1 MPLAPALLPRARMLA
16 ALAVLALA
24 AAPVPRP
31 ASPHPPSAEAV
42 DAAAAALLQRA
53 TGGEPSLGEVQAAA
67 ARRAL
72 RSGPS
77 PSSLRRARL
86 AALLPKLSA
95 EVQRDDRRYHVVGLT
110 STSEVDYVRHTPG
123 TQVAVRVSWDLA
135 GLAFADVEPRLR
147 DEELTAAKASAEAV
161 ERATRLYFDRQRLL
175 LSLVASPPASGSE
188 RAERELEIAE
198 LGGVLDALTGGLW
211 SSGGAR

>member
-1 MPLAPALLPRARMLA
+1 MLA
-16 ALAVLALA
+16 ALAALALA
-24 AAPVPRP
+24 AAPAPRP
-31 ASPHPPSAEAV
+31 ASSRPASPRPPPTGAV
-42 DAAAAALLQRA
+42 DAAAASLLQRA
-53 TGGEPSLGEVQAAA
+53 TGDEPALGEVQAAA
-67 ARRAL
+67 ARQAL
-72 RSGPS
+72 RSRPPRS
-77 PSSLRRARL
+77 TQRRARL

-147 DEELTAAKASAEAV
+147 DEEQAAAKASAEAV
-161 ERATRLYFDRQRLL
+161 ERATRLYFDRQKLL
-175 LSLVASPPASGSE
+175 LSLVAAPPASGSE